1 MAQPVQIPLSG
12 TGELSS
18 AEAFWRH
25 DPPYHLFILS
35 SLAFA
40 VVVGFTL
47 AILAPLSIVLEWGWG
62 RHFLPLTQAHGQAQT
77 LGFVGLFII
86 GMVYR
91 LMPRFSGRPLSL
103 PALAWASWP
112 MLSMAVVLR
121 LIAQPAGEGLW
132 QRTLLVS
139 SGCLGMLAAS
149 AFALVVM
156 GTLLHRNSRAGATG
170 YFFVLAAVFFVLQ
183 AGINLALVVLTAQR
197 GDDVIRP
204 IEAAGLLH
212 VQLYGFIAMFIF
224 GVASRAIP
232 TISGLPR
239 PEIQA
244 KAMALVLAAA
254 VLTFAIAALW
264 IGSGTRSEALL
275 RIEATAFA
283 ALGPIFL
290 AGVWVVGIFRPAANR
305 LARTSQHH
313 IWLIRSAFAWLLV
326 AGGLSAYYGVRA
338 SAGGEFIP
346 AYAVDAVRHTVGIGV
361 ASTMIV
367 GMAMLILPEFAIRR
381 TRYPTERWPTL
392 TILALL
398 SAAAALR
405 VGAAVATPQW
415 LSTDRYWPMA
425 IGGMLAEGALLL
437 FAALF
442 VISLLQK
449 NATVAS
455 ISLRAARAQ
464 GPRRA

>member
-1 MAQPVQIPLSG
+1 MGQPVQVPLSE
-12 TGELSS
+12 TGNPSS

-25 DPPYHLFILS
+25 DPPYHLFLLTS
-35 SLAFA
+35 MAFA
-40 VVVGFTL
+40 VVAGFTL

-62 RHFLPLTQAHGQAQT
+62 RRFLPLTQAHGQVQI
-77 LGFVGLFII
+77 LGFLGLFII

-91 LMPRFSGRPLSL
+91 LIPRFSGRRLSL

-112 MLSMAVVLR
+112 MLSLAMVLR

-139 SGCLGMLAAS
+139 SGGLGMLAAC

-156 GTLLHRNSRAGATG
+156 GTLLHRNSRAGGTG
-170 YFFVLAAVFFVLQ
+170 YFFVLAAAFFVLQ
-183 AGINLALVVLTAQR
+183 AGINLRVVVLTAQR
-197 GDDVIRP
+197 GDDIIRP

-212 VQLYGFIAMFIF
+212 VQLYGFIAMFII

-232 TISGLPR
+232 TISGLAR

-244 KAMALVLAAA
+244 KALALVLAAA
-254 VLTFAIAALW
+254 VLAFTIAALW
-264 IGSGTRSEALL
+264 IGSGARSDALL
-275 RIEATAFA
+275 RIEAAAFA

-305 LARTSQHH
+305 LAAASQHH

-338 SAGGEFIP
+338 TAGGEFIP
-346 AYAVDAVRHTVGIGV
+346 AYGVDAVRHTVGIGF

-381 TRYPTERWPTL
+381 ARYPTERWPAL

-405 VGAAVATPQW
+405 VGAAVAMPHW
-415 LSTDRYWPMA
+415 VSTDVYWPMA

-437 FAALF
+437 FVALF

-449 NATVAS
+449 NAIVAS
-455 ISLRAARAQ
+455 IPLRSARAQ
-464 GPRRA
+464 GPRQA

>member
-1 MAQPVQIPLSG
+1 MQVSQSAQIPL
-12 TGELSS
+12 
-18 AEAFWRH
+18 AEAGEPPSAGGFWRH

-40 VVVGFTL
+40 VLAGFTL

-62 RHFLPLTQAHGQAQT
+62 RRFMPLIQAHGQAQI

-91 LMPRFSGRPLSL
+91 LMPRFSGRPLSF

-112 MLSMAVVLR
+112 VLSLAVVLR

-139 SGCLGMLAAS
+139 SGCLGLLAAC

-156 GTLLHRNSRAGATG
+156 GTLLHRSSRADATG
-170 YFFVLAAVFFVLQ
+170 YFFVLAAAFFVLQ
-183 AGINLALVVLTAQR
+183 AGINLELVVLAARR
-197 GDDVIRP
+197 GSDVIRP
-204 IEAAGLLH
+204 LEAAPLLH
-212 VQLYGFIAMFIF
+212 VQLYGFITMFIF

-232 TISGLPR
+232 SISGLPR
-239 PEIQA
+239 PQIQA
-244 KAMALVLAAA
+244 KALALALAAA
-254 VLTFAIAALW
+254 VLVFAIAALLV
-264 IGSGTRSEALL
+264 GSGTRSEALL
-275 RIEATAFA
+275 RIEAASFA

-305 LARTSQHH
+305 LAGASQHH
-313 IWLIRSAFAWLLV
+313 IWLLRATFAWLLI
-326 AGGLSAYYGVRA
+326 AGGMSAYYGVRA
-338 SAGGEFIP
+338 IAGGEFIP
-346 AYAVDAVRHTVGIGV
+346 AYGVDAVRHAVGIGV
-361 ASTMIV
+361 ASMMIA

-381 TRYPTERWPTL
+381 TRHPNERWPAL
-392 TILALL
+392 AILALL
-398 SAAAALR
+398 SSAAALR
-405 VGAAVATPQW
+405 VAAAVATPHWQN
-415 LSTDRYWPMA
+415 TDRYWPMA

-442 VISLLQK
+442 VISLIQK
-449 NATVAS
+449 NAMVAS
-455 ISLRAARAQ
+455 FQPRPARE
-464 GPRRA
+464 

>member
-1 MAQPVQIPLSG
+1 MSQTSQIPLSE
-12 TGELSS
+12 TGEPSS

-40 VVVGFTL
+40 VVAGFTL
-47 AILAPLSIVLEWGWG
+47 AILAPLSIVLEGGWG
-62 RHFLPLTQAHGQAQT
+62 RRFLPLTQAHGQVQV

-86 GMVYR
+86 GMAYR
-91 LMPRFSGRPLSL
+91 LMPRFSGRPLSF
-103 PALAWASWP
+103 PVLAWASWP
-112 MLSMAVVLR
+112 MLSIAVALR

-132 QRTLLVS
+132 QRTILVS
-139 SGCLGMLAAS
+139 SGCLGMLAAL
-149 AFALVVM
+149 AFAVVVV
-156 GTLLHRNSRAGATG
+156 GTLLHRNSRAEATG
-170 YFFVLAAVFFVLQ
+170 YFFVLAAAFFVLQ
-183 AGINLALVVLTAQR
+183 AGLNLALVVLAAQR
-197 GDDVIRP
+197 GSDVIRP
-204 IEAAGLLH
+204 VEAAALLH
-212 VQLYGFIAMFIF
+212 VQFYGFTAMFIL

-232 TISGLPR
+232 SISGLPR
-239 PEIQA
+239 PQIQA
-244 KAMALVLAAA
+244 KALALVLAAA
-254 VLTFAIAALW
+254 VLAYAVAALW
-264 IGSGTRSEALL
+264 VGGGARSEGLL
-275 RIEATAFA
+275 RTEAVSFA

-305 LARTSQHH
+305 LAGASTHH
-313 IWLIRSAFAWLLV
+313 IWLIRATFAWLLI

-338 SAGGEFIP
+338 VPGGDFIP
-346 AYAVDAVRHTVGIGV
+346 AYGVDAVRHVVGIGV
-361 ASTMIV
+361 ASMMIA

-381 TRYPTERWPTL
+381 TRHPTERWPAF

-405 VGAAVATPQW
+405 VGASVATPHW
-415 LSTDRYWPMA
+415 LDTDRYWPIA

-455 ISLRAARAQ
+455 IPLRPAQ
-464 GPRRA
+464 G